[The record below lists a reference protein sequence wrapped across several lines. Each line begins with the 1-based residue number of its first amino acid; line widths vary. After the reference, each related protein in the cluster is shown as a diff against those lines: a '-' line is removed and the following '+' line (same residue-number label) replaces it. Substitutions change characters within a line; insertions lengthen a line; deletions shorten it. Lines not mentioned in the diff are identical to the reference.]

1 MSFISAVAIM
11 KAEEVAFRCCLI
23 VLKRMGKAEAVLDLL
38 EGLGPVPEAVRSAVM
53 ETQELEKLKVWLKL
67 AAGAADIEEFRGKT
81 GL

>member
-1 MSFISAVAIM
+1 MLFDSFEAYDVQETRRIS
-11 KAEEVAFRCCLI
+11 KAE
-23 VLKRMGKAEAVLDLL
+23 GKAD
-38 EGLGPVPEAVRSAVM
+38 PEAVRSAVM

>member
-1 MSFISAVAIM
+1 MLFDSFEAYDVQETRRIS
-11 KAEEVAFRCCLI
+11 KAE
-23 VLKRMGKAEAVLDLL
+23 GKAEAVLDLL
-38 EGLGPVPEAVRSAVM
+38 EGLGPISEAVRSAVM

>member
-1 MSFISAVAIM
+1 M
-11 KAEEVAFRCCLI
+11 
-23 VLKRMGKAEAVLDLL
+23 LDLL

>member
-1 MSFISAVAIM
+1 MLFDSFEAYDVQETRRIS
-11 KAEEVAFRCCLI
+11 KAE
-23 VLKRMGKAEAVLDLL
+23 GKAEAVLDLL